1 MLVQINLSNIFEFQ
15 NDDVRSYG
23 HFQVKKMKRVFWKK
37 NASRVKSSFQLNLLL
52 NHIQTKKVEK
62 LCMYP
67 LLLVYKTDV
76 KKGYL
81 TVSLF
86 GLQLCLL
93 FYMFI
98 LKPAGLAHYSFSNL
112 SRKTLIMPQIGQIE
126 YFGVQRQQFHFFF
139 LNLFI
144 RFLQIL
150 WFFKK
155 NSYFAQ
161 SSNFFCQKM
170 QKCI

>member
-1 MLVQINLSNIFEFQ
+1 M
-15 NDDVRSYG
+15 SYG

-81 TVSLF
+81 TVSLLDF
-86 GLQLCLL
+86 WL
-93 FYMFI
+93 
-98 LKPAGLAHYSFSNL
+98 
-112 SRKTLIMPQIGQIE
+112 
-126 YFGVQRQQFHFFF
+126 
-139 LNLFI
+139 
-144 RFLQIL
+144 
-150 WFFKK
+150 
-155 NSYFAQ
+155 
-161 SSNFFCQKM
+161 
-170 QKCI
+170 